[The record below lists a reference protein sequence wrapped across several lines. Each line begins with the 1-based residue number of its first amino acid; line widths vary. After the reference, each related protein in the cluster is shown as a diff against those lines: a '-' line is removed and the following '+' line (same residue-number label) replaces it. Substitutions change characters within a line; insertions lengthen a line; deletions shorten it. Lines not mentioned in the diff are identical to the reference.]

1 MRIIPNRNSLLSS
14 LPLLF
19 FTVLFQIFPALE
31 TFAGCIVLKGRGL
44 EQPHPVCPPCKVTLI
59 PGRRPPV
66 LIIPERN
73 DKGGNPQFPEHVQPE
88 KVLLYGGIESYQ
100 HIAGNLVRLH
110 MPDHLFQTLCQVQCG
125 QVPGDVDVLFHLQFV
140 QMPGL
145 FLIHNPDVH
154 TVQFYGLAG
163 FQQIIHCRPSLRIG
177 KEVVVQYL
185 NPFSFGIQLFHR
197 LHCPDIPFFLADE
210 AEKAFTDAAP

>member
-1 MRIIPNRNSLLSS
+1 MQIIPNRNSLLFS
-14 LPLLF
+14 LSLLF

-31 TFAGCIVLKGRGL
+31 TFAGCIVLKGGGL

-73 DKGGNPQFPEHVQPE
+73 DKGGNPQFPKHVQPE

-125 QVPGDVDVLFHLQFV
+125 QVPGDVDVLFHSQPV
-140 QMPGL
+140 QMPSL
-145 FLIHNPDVH
+145 FLIHYSDVH
-154 TVQFYGLAG
+154 TVQFHGLTG
-163 FQQIIHCRPSLRIG
+163 FQQILHRRPSFGIG

-185 NPFSFGIQLFHR
+185 NPFSFGIQFHR
-197 LHCPDIPFFLADE
+197 LHRPDIPFFLADE
-210 AEKAFTDAAP
+210 AERAFTDAAP